1 MKVTIAVEMDIDAD
15 AWSDVFG
22 TAATPAAVRAD
33 VLSDVVNYIHL
44 QNEDRGIPVTVT
56 RKTCK

>member
-1 MKVTIAVEMDIDAD
+1 MKVMIAVEVDIDED
-15 AWSDVFG
+15 AWSDVSD

-33 VLSDVVNYIHL
+33 VLSDVVNYIYQ
-44 QNEDRGIPVTVT
+44 QNEERGIPVTVT